1 MRRTKRILA
10 LLLLAALV
18 LLPVFAFAAEDN
30 GGAPDYGLA
39 ESWAYF
45 ALGEDT
51 GVGIF
56 SKRLRRF
63 FARLST
69 PMSWG
74 FSI

>member
-30 GGAPDYGLA
+30 GGTLDYGLA

-45 ALGEDT
+45 ELHP
-51 GVGIF
+51 V
-56 SKRLRRF
+56 K
-63 FARLST
+63 
-69 PMSWG
+69 
-74 FSI
+74 